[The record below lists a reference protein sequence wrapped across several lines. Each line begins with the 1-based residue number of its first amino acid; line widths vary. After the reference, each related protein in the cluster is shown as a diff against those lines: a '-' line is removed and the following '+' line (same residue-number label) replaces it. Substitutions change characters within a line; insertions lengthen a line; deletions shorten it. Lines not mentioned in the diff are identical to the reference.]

1 LPYNLPSIVY
11 RFSFLLICCCLGL
24 SQPQPSAAADAGS
37 PDTPGQH
44 DDVLLD
50 GLRALIAPKS
60 ETTLSSPMAGRIN
73 TISVHQ
79 GDHFEQN
86 QVLVRFDCEIQ
97 TAQKKKANAKL
108 IAVRQMHGSGLEL
121 QQLGSISDVDLAEA
135 EAELKIA
142 EADLAIARTQFSHC
156 TLRAPFS
163 GHVAALE
170 VSPFETVAQNQPLM
184 TILDTSELEIHTYVP
199 SMWLTWLK
207 RNTRFTIYIEETQRT
222 YEATVR
228 ALAPQIDPASHSIE
242 IIGEFIQ
249 DNPDL
254 LSGMSGLITFP
265 GMQDGAEQ

>member
-1 LPYNLPSIVY
+1 MY
-11 RFSFLLICCCLGL
+11 RFSIPLICCCLLLTLPYNSAAEDTVSPRTAGL
-24 SQPQPSAAADAGS
+24 SGEE
-37 PDTPGQH
+37 
-44 DDVLLD
+44 LLD
-50 GLRALIAPKS
+50 GLRALVAPKS

-73 TISVHQ
+73 RISVHQ

-86 QVLVRFDCEIQ
+86 QVLLSFDCDIQ
-97 TAQKKKANAKL
+97 AAQKKKAQARLNAVSQK
-108 IAVRQMHGSGLEL
+108 HGSGLEL
-121 QQLGSISDVDLAEA
+121 QQLGSISDVDIAEA

-163 GHVAALE
+163 GHVAALD
-170 VSPFETVAQNQPLM
+170 VSPYETVAQNQPLM

-207 RNTRFTIYIEETQRT
+207 RDTRFTIYIEETQGT
-222 YEATVR
+222 YEAAVR
-228 ALAPQIDPASHSIE
+228 AIAPQIDPASHSIE

-249 DNPDL
+249 DNQDL

-265 GMQDGAEQ
+265 DRPAGKTP